1 MPEDRADVDGRAL
14 AWSQTEPPG
23 LYIDIEQRADSAQQ
37 MDRVCHRQH
46 VEKGTA
52 RIGGNEDA
60 RGVQLIPGE
69 GLPGEEQHAESGAGG
84 PPAVEPAARAGF
96 QRAAG

>member
-1 MPEDRADVDGRAL
+1 MPEDRADIDGGAL
-14 AWSQTEPPG
+14 GGSETEPQG

-37 MDRVCHRQH
+37 MDRVGHTQH

-60 RGVQLIPGE
+60 RGVQPIPGE
-69 GLPGEEQHAESGAGG
+69 GLPGEEEHAESGAGG
-84 PPAVEPAARAGF
+84 TPAVEPGARAGF
-96 QRAAG
+96 ERAVG

>member
-1 MPEDRADVDGRAL
+1 MPEDRADIDGGAL

-37 MDRVCHRQH
+37 MDRVGHRQH

-60 RGVQLIPGE
+60 GGVQLIRGE
-69 GLPGEEQHAESGAGG
+69 GRPGEEEHAESGAGG
-84 PPAVEPAARAGF
+84 PPAVEAGARASFNGWW
-96 QRAAG
+96 